1 MKRII
6 LQRIVIDVK
15 IFTKVTML
23 VGDDFL
29 PPQHESFSLTEQYD
43 AMDTSEYYQSKQSV
57 ECPGQSIRC
66 LR

>member
-1 MKRII
+1 M
-6 LQRIVIDVK
+6 K

-43 AMDTSEYYQSKQSV
+43 AMDTSEYYQSKQIIGY
-57 ECPGQSIRC
+57 PGQSIRH